1 MLSGNICGDYHVEL
15 NDFKDHQPESV
26 QVCHSDALYE
36 GVFAS
41 DVEFSIGIVTP
52 VNSTLPLLPPPDASF
67 FARCYVWCTETGEL
81 PGSGGGGAV
90 SVQTLKE
97 LVRAALNLFIR
108 CTYSAIT

>member
-1 MLSGNICGDYHVEL
+1 
-15 NDFKDHQPESV
+15 
-26 QVCHSDALYE
+26 
-36 GVFAS
+36 
-41 DVEFSIGIVTP
+41 
-52 VNSTLPLLPPPDASF
+52 
-67 FARCYVWCTETGEL
+67 L